1 MLIQIPKVL
10 TKEEVAKCH
19 QIIKNAQTKEV
30 WVDGKVTAGLQARQV
45 KNNLQIAENH
55 EVIKEL
61 QTLILRALEKNQVF
75 ISAALPLKVFPPS
88 FNSYGIGQYFGPHID
103 NAIRQIG
110 NSTQRIRT
118 DLSAT
123 LFLTE
128 IEDYDGGELI
138 IEDTYGSHSVKL
150 EAGNMILYPSSS
162 LHYVKE
168 VTRGVRVSSFF
179 WIQSMVKSDEDRTLL
194 FNLDS
199 AIQSIIAEKPNNPA
213 NTKLTGIY
221 NNLLRK
227 WADA

>member
-10 TKEEVAKCH
+10 TKEEVNKCR
-19 QIIKNAQTKEV
+19 QIIKDAERNEV
-30 WVDGKVTAGLQARQV
+30 WVDGKVTAGFQARQV
-45 KNNLQIAENH
+45 KNNFQIAENH
-55 EVIKEL
+55 EVIKQL
-61 QTLILRALEKNQVF
+61 QTIILRALEKNQLF

-110 NSTQRIRT
+110 NTTQRIRT

-128 IEDYDGGELI
+128 IEDYDGGELV
-138 IEDTYGSHSVKL
+138 IEDTYGSHIVKL

-168 VTRGVRVSSFF
+168 VTRGTRVSSFF
-179 WIQSMVKSDEDRTLL
+179 WIQSMVRSDEDRTLL

-199 AIQSIIAEKPNNPA
+199 AIQSIIAEKPNDPA
-213 NTKLTGIY
+213 HTKLTGIY